1 MAAAERLFSLELLVD
16 WVCLEAAPPPRAP
29 GPTLAFRLLDFPP
42 LLVRPPPAAARPPPR
57 PGAIGFG
64 RGKACVFR
72 LRPAALRRSRLRA
85 ALLLPPADPAP
96 RLLGACDIPL
106 AASAPQGRRGTF
118 ALRSADGRRVG
129 DLALFYRLRDLGA
142 EPPKPAS
149 DPEIPKPLM
158 DPGLPPELP
167 DLHLDPG
174 TPPEPPKPAL
184 DPGHPPEPPKPAPPA
199 QPVSAPGGPRKAGP
213 ERPLLPAA
221 SSPSPQGVE
230 LEFAANTFCPPP
242 LYYTRQTRG
251 RAPPAQ
257 AEITMEPRG
266 GAALPEGALPEARP
280 ADPPWPPRPQGHVS
294 PEGPQ
299 GPPLPAPPTGVRDHG
314 DRPPSEHAAL
324 DTLRQLPLLNALLI
338 ELSVLYNR
346 PVASP
351 TQVHPHLAWLYRMD
365 EKAPHPKP
373 SQPEPDQK
381 EASSMG
387 RQEKTTSPQCPKS
400 LGEGLKK
407 GRELEKSSGG
417 LPRRGTGGRLLY
429 GLTNTLRLRLRQTN
443 PGMLMV
449 HEKREQYRKRHA
461 QTWGTQVRIP
471 SGQVKSLSLAEPSQR
486 MMHTVPKER
495 HLPPGSSSV
504 ESSDA
509 SRSVGRVPGEPSTAQ
524 REQRGAADNATI
536 DSGDHRRG
544 SAPLGLVDS
553 GDHSR
558 GSVLLGPVESG
569 DHKRGSAPLGPV
581 HSGDHRKGSVP
592 LGLVDSGDY
601 RRGNAP
607 WGTTV
612 SPVDSIT
619 SERPRH
625 TSTWGGKL
633 DTEGQS
639 PCVFPQDAVGQIVGR
654 EINHGQVRTTDTKTL
669 SAGLTDNTRS
679 KNNCCEN
686 ILEPESSDDFTSPC
700 YSEDFCTPEDTSR
713 SWQAHDHSSAGAA
726 SQKHSAC
733 PSKSSEARLS
743 LRKSSS
749 EKSSL
754 LSPPFSAGSPVP
766 SHSRS
771 HVKTSDKSVEDV
783 SSISSNDLSSSSW
796 IKKNRHHIDQTG
808 LCNSKS
814 VKTGLDITIRH
825 IAGAGCQSV
834 DRSQSPRTSQVS
846 SYLPSNLSE
855 LQLKNLE
862 SSSSDHFEDDDVC
875 SLNTSKQYRD
885 ICELVIN
892 KLPGYTV

>member
-1 MAAAERLFSLELLVD
+1 
-16 WVCLEAAPPPRAP
+16 
-29 GPTLAFRLLDFPP
+29 TLAFHLLESP
-42 LLVRPPPAAARPPPR
+42 LIDPAARRRAPAHEPD
-57 PGAIGFG
+57 AIGLG
-64 RGKACVFR
+64 RGKTCVFR
-72 LRPAALRRSRLRA
+72 MRQAALRRSRMRA
-85 ALLLPPADPAP
+85 PLAAPPPPPPAGPTPAP

-106 AASAPQGRRGTF
+106 AASAPRAGEGR

-129 DLALFYRLRDLGA
+129 DLALFYRPGPRSRPPARLGA
-142 EPPKPAS
+142 RAPQ
-149 DPEIPKPLM
+149 IPH
-158 DPGLPPELP
+158 G
-167 DLHLDPG
+167 
-174 TPPEPPKPAL
+174 
-184 DPGHPPEPPKPAPPA
+184 
-199 QPVSAPGGPRKAGP
+199 
-213 ERPLLPAA
+213 AA
-221 SSPSPQGVE
+221 SPPSPQGVE

-257 AEITMEPRG
+257 AEITMEPPG
-266 GAALPEGALPEARP
+266 GAAPPEGTLPEARP

-294 PEGPQ
+294 AEGPQ
-299 GPPLPAPPTGVRDHG
+299 GPPLPAAAPGVRDQG
-314 DRPPSEHAAL
+314 AAQRACRL
-324 DTLRQLPLLNALLI
+324 RLRQLPLLNALLI

-365 EKAPHPKP
+365 EKAAKP
-373 SQPEPDQK
+373 SQPQPDQK

-400 LGEGLKK
+400 LGESLKK

-417 LPRRGTGGRLLY
+417 LPRRGAGGRLLY

-486 MMHTVPKER
+486 TQVPKER

-524 REQRGAADNATI
+524 REQRGAAESTVVTTGEA
-536 DSGDHRRG
+536 
-544 SAPLGLVDS
+544 V
-553 GDHSR
+553 DHSR
-558 GSVLLGPVESG
+558 GRIS
-569 DHKRGSAPLGPV
+569 
-581 HSGDHRKGSVP
+581 SVP
-592 LGLVDSGDY
+592 LGLV
-601 RRGNAP
+601 
-607 WGTTV
+607 V

-633 DTEGQS
+633 DMEGQS
-639 PCVFPQDAVGQIVGR
+639 PCVFPQDAIGQIVGR

-700 YSEDFCTPEDTSR
+700 YSEDFCTPEDTSK
-713 SWQAHDHSSAGAA
+713 SWQAHDYSSAGAT
-726 SQKHSAC
+726 SQKHSVC

-771 HVKTSDKSVEDV
+771 HVKTPDKSVEDV

-796 IKKNRHHIDQTG
+796 TKKNRHHIDQTS

-814 VKTGLDITIRH
+814 VKTGQDISIRH

-855 LQLKNLE
+855 LKNLE

-885 ICELVIN
+885 ICELVI
-892 KLPGYTV
+892 